1 MRTAARIAA
10 AILAI
15 NGLMLGIWAAFTPR
29 SFYADFPG
37 GGMAWVSLDGPYN
50 EHLVRD
56 VGALWLAV
64 AVIAILAAVI
74 GTRPYLVM
82 AGAAWLVFAL
92 PHFIYHLRHSDV
104 FSSDEKTP
112 AIGGIGFQVL
122 LGVFVLIA
130 GVAQQREPAT
140 A

>member
-29 SFYADFPG
+29 SFYTDFPG
-37 GGMAWVSLDGPYN
+37 GGMAWISLDGPYN

-56 VGALWLAV
+56 VGALALAV

-74 GTRPYLVM
+74 GTRPYLIM
-82 AGAAWLVFAL
+82 AGSAWLAFAL
-92 PHFIYHLRHSDV
+92 PHVVYHLRHSDV
-104 FSSDEKTP
+104 FPSDEKVP
-112 AIGGIGFQVL
+112 AIGGIGLQVL
-122 LGVFVLIA
+122 LGAFVLIA
-130 GVAQQREPAT
+130 GFAQRESVT